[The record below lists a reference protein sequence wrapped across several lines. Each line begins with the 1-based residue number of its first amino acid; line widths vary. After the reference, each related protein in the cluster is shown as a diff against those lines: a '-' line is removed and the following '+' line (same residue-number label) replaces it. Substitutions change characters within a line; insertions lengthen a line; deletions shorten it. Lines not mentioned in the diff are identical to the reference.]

1 MKKPREYKQGVCW
14 ACSKETELE
23 RKDSTYEWTCLPCQT
38 RMREKAAARGRADN
52 LFGNI
57 FKEETK

>member
-14 ACSKETELE
+14 ACSEDTELE

-38 RMREKAAARGRADN
+38 RMREKAAAKGREAN
-52 LFGNI
+52 LFGGL
-57 FKEETK
+57 FQQ